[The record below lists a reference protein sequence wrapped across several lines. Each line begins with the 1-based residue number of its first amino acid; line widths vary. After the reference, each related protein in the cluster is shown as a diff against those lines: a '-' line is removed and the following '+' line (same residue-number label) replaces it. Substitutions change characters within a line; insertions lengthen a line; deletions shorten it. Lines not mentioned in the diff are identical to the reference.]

1 MSTIVQK
8 TEIEDKFQI
17 SPNSKFD
24 ILPHRGI
31 TLLENTAVSTQYAK
45 VFEKMS
51 GSNSATLTYQLGER
65 LFLDRGVFLEVD
77 VPLVLTPTTPFATAP
92 VAADYHILAGGF
104 RDIAFRQYGILSCL
118 DQLSVQFNNNPVTT
132 LTNIQRCMEMTPE
145 YGNGL
150 MINKHFPA
158 SQPDRFVSYDMYS
171 SDGSAQLETL
181 NEDGDNI
188 RMYIPAV
195 SEENVFTGGYSNS
208 YNSRRPAFK
217 FAGGTTTALKVQVKC
232 WMYIPFSFFAT
243 SDAETSL
250 YGINTL
256 TITPTFVND
265 FVKRLFV
272 TKGVFWSSI
281 DFDSGNQAKHQITM
295 RIKTYL
301 APDYI
306 QKEMID
312 RNGLPKPYRL
322 GHNRIYPLPPKTLS
336 SVTSLSKGNIAISD
350 QVTVGSIP
358 KHVYIGIHPTSVTGA
373 TNTPNF
379 KGRIN
384 SIQCTIGNE
393 TTVIGPSSLLLFNLC
408 KGNGLE
414 KDYESA
420 MLTNGFV
427 VKLDVSKDLSVGG
440 SLIGANIP
448 TTMQFTVN
456 FDSLEKADRVY
467 ELRLIC
473 TFPGQLVYDNREFKV
488 LTSLVLSNAPY
499 DISNQAAAL
508 YAELSPKIMTIGAG
522 VFGDIWTGVK
532 KGASAGVKWLRD
544 NPDKVAALIGKGV
557 RALAGGNVPYQQNMA
572 GGSSTLL
579 LGAGSMGQ
587 NPFK

>member
-1 MSTIVQK
+1 MNGST
-8 TEIEDKFQI
+8 
-17 SPNSKFD
+17 
-24 ILPHRGI
+24 
-31 TLLENTAVSTQYAK
+31 
-45 VFEKMS
+45 
-51 GSNSATLTYQLGER
+51 SATLTYQLGER

-77 VPLVLTPTTPFATAP
+77 VPVVLTKQGATVFPTIPS
-92 VAADYHILAGGF
+92 AADYHTLSNGF
-104 RDIAFRQYGILSCL
+104 RDIAFRQFGILSCL

-132 LTNIQRCMEMTPE
+132 LTNIQRYLEMTPE
-145 YGNGL
+145 YGNGVQ
-150 MINKHFPA
+150 INKHFPC
-158 SQPDRFVSYDMYS
+158 SQPDRFISYDGYS
-171 SDGSAQLETL
+171 SVGANAIETL
-181 NEDGDNI
+181 DEDGEKI
-188 RMYIPAV
+188 HMYIPAV
-195 SEENVFTGGYSNS
+195 SEENVFTGGYSNN
-208 YNSRRPAFK
+208 YNSRKPVFK
-217 FAGGTTTALKVQVKC
+217 FVSATTNTLSLQVKT
-232 WMYIPFSFFAT
+232 WMFIPFSFFAT

-256 TITPTFVND
+256 TVQPSFVND

-272 TKGVFWSSI
+272 TRGAAWGSV
-281 DFDSGNQAKHQITM
+281 DFDMVNQTKHKITM
-295 RIKTYL
+295 RLKTYL

-306 QKEMID
+306 QKAMID

-336 SVTSLSKGNIAISD
+336 TVAALSKNNEAISD

-358 KHVYIGIHPTSVTGA
+358 KHVYVGIHPVIAPGA
-373 TNTPNF
+373 MTVANF

-393 TTVIGPSSLLLFNLC
+393 TTVIGPSSLLLYNLC

-420 MLTNGFV
+420 MFTNGFV

-448 TTMQFTVN
+448 TTMQFTLN
-456 FDSLEKADRVY
+456 YDSLDTGARSY
-467 ELRLIC
+467 ELRIIC
-473 TFPGQLVYDNREFKV
+473 TFPGQLVYDNREFKL

-508 YAELSPKIMTIGAG
+508 YSQLSPKIMTIGAG
-522 VFGDIWTGVK
+522 VFGDIWTGIK

-557 RALAGGNVPYQQNMA
+557 RALAGGNVPYHQNMA

-579 LGAGSMGQ
+579 LGAGNVNQ